1 MIYISISLSNHYT
14 QFLTKSFNPFITIT
28 RFSACQEYGNNSAT
42 TKEDKNLSLHIFNGK
57 LAMSNEFPYVVA
69 LGYENDNI
77 SEPIKYNCGGSLIS
91 SQHVL
96 TAAHCVSNINEK
108 VPIEVSIIKRFETKI
123 KSN

>member
-1 MIYISISLSNHYT
+1 MIYISISLSNHYI
-14 QFLTKSFNPFITIT
+14 QFLTKSFILFITT

-108 VPIEVSIIKRFETKI
+108 VPIEVSIIKRFETEI